1 MTGRTFFLRQ
11 TTPNSAAHLHS
22 QSRSLEAEMAN
33 TAAGLTVA
41 DRERATAMMTSARHS
56 LLFGSEQRA
65 VVHGPIGLMPA

>member
-1 MTGRTFFLRQ
+1 
-11 TTPNSAAHLHS
+11 
-22 QSRSLEAEMAN
+22 MAN

-56 LLFGSEQRA
+56 PLLFGFEERA